1 VSSGDF
7 VLGTPPDDPR
17 SHELWLQHA
26 AGFVIFEDIRGYAL
40 AQLAPDLDD
49 QSRAIASR
57 AIDDT
62 IYGLMMV
69 IDGVPAPLRN
79 ADYEVRLRTLV
90 RLSRR
95 GEPGEIIKEM
105 DLFDGDGMC
114 MGYHNW
120 VEGDFGQDPVALG
133 RAEAS

>member
-17 SHELWLQHA
+17 SRELWLQHA
-26 AGFVIFEDIRGYAL
+26 AGFVIFEDIRRYAL
-40 AQLAPDLDD
+40 AQLAPEIDGH
-49 QSRAIASR
+49 SRAVATR

-62 IYGLMMV
+62 IYGLMKV
-69 IDGVPAPLRN
+69 IDGVPVPLRN

-95 GEPGEIIKEM
+95 GASSEIVEEI
-105 DLFDGDGMC
+105 DLVDGDGMC
-114 MGYHNW
+114 MGYHDW
-120 VEGDFGQDPVALG
+120 IDGEFGQDPVAVPRSPG
-133 RAEAS
+133 D